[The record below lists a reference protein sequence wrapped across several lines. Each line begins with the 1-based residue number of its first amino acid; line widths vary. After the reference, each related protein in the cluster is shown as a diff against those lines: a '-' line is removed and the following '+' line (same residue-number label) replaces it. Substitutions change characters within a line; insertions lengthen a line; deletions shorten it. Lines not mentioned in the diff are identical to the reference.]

1 MAWILSY
8 PFIIQSPHSKTIS
21 SLSATFCALWR
32 IARFPGSA
40 SPTPKSKKR
49 RQRAMISCDTAL
61 SIRVSFISS
70 SLIVRIALHSP
81 LFRRLALRSGS
92 REGRHHLHRRERFY
106 LADHAG
112 RTFFTPLPL
121 ISRSTCLKS
130 RRKARFRGNSHL

>member
-40 SPTPKSKKR
+40 SPTPKSKK
-49 RQRAMISCDTAL
+49 L